1 MDTGIPATLSG
12 QARESFFA
20 AQARHRAG
28 ARRWSLAAGAIVAVL
43 ALVIAMLLA
52 PPAFVAIGLLL
63 DVVNLAVPVPD
74 LFGRAMAWTDR
85 LEQDAGVPLAEIVGV
100 LALVALPGLAL
111 LALGW
116 WRLGRIAA
124 RHQQAALQAELGLRT
139 PRGDDL
145 EEIQLRNLIEEMAIA
160 AGRPPPTLYLLDH
173 PHCNL
178 GLIGDGDAA
187 AVFVTRGV
195 LDRLSRDQTQALVA
209 QLIAA
214 LGNGDGRMAERM
226 LRLTEMVGLFMLLS
240 QAPMSALARGALRP
254 LIGLHGA
261 REGEDAIAALR
272 HVLSDPWS
280 FMDRTNRESRPDK
293 PGWRDYA
300 LMPFMGSVMIGLLI
314 VPIASICL
322 LAPLLGLAWRRR
334 RLLADATAVQL
345 TRHPQA
351 LAEAYAAL
359 HALPTRFGPKAP
371 WLVNL
376 FALDVMATNTL
387 RLVSPYPHLSERV
400 KRLNAQGAQVPVPVD
415 KRKPLWV
422 WLVMAPVIAVVVS
435 LLGVLVY
442 LAAFLSIA
450 LNGLFLLLP
459 AALLHALLR

>member
-1 MDTGIPATLSG
+1 MDTSTPATLSG

-20 AQARHRAG
+20 AQVRHRAG

-63 DVVNLAVPVPD
+63 DVANLAVPTLD
-74 LFGRAMAWTDR
+74 LFARAMDWGDR
-85 LEQDAGVPLAEIVGV
+85 LQRAAGVPPAEIAAV

-116 WRLGRIAA
+116 WRLGRLAA
-124 RHQQAALQAELGLRT
+124 THQQAALQSALGLRA
-139 PRGDDL
+139 PRGDDI
-145 EEIQLRNLIEEMAIA
+145 EEIQLHNLVEEMAIA
-160 AGRPPPTLYLLDH
+160 AGRSPPTLYLLDH
-173 PHCNL
+173 LHCNL
-178 GLIGDGDAA
+178 GLIGDDDAA

-195 LDRLSRDQTQALVA
+195 LDRLGRDQTQALVA

-240 QAPMSALARGALRP
+240 EAPMSALARDALRP

-261 REGEDAIAALR
+261 RKGEDAIAALC

-280 FMDRTNRESRPDK
+280 FTDRTNREQRPDRLT
-293 PGWRDYA
+293 WRDYA
-300 LMPFMGSVMIGLLI
+300 LMPLMGSVMIGLLI
-314 VPIASICL
+314 VPIVSVCL

-334 RLLADATAVQL
+334 RFLADAMAVQF

-359 HALPTRFGPKAP
+359 HALPTQLGLKVP
-371 WLVNL
+371 WLMHL
-376 FALDVMATNTL
+376 FALDVVAMDAM
-387 RLVSPYPHLSERV
+387 RLVSPYPRLSERV

-415 KRKPLWV
+415 RRTPLWV
-422 WLVMAPVIAVVVS
+422 RLVMAPLIVVVMG

-442 LAAFLSIA
+442 LATFLSIA
-450 LNGLFLLLP
+450 LNALFLLLP
-459 AALLHALLR
+459 AGLLHVLLR